1 MKTILCISPYYKEE
15 HRWMVSTV
23 KLAQLWQKMGYKV
36 VVVCMH
42 SITGII
48 EQTDTLVVYGYKDF
62 FIKDPFNFGI
72 ALGFSRYV
80 RECIVQYSPDIL
92 LINKVLFW
100 SSWSIFSLRLHGYKP
115 VVLTD
120 ALVGITWWPRAWYM
134 KIIMAIGGTTIGLC
148 TLWCAKRIVFF
159 HPQPKQVLRLLGIEK
174 KSLVIPT
181 GIDTAQYTY
190 SSSSDLDT
198 ITITYIGRLE
208 SVKGVDDFCAAFV
221 EVQKQYPNVIG
232 QVVGKYSVNAP
243 LYKQYA
249 GQLQF
254 TGLVQ
259 DVRTALQ
266 HTDIFVL
273 PSYSEGLSNA
283 LMEAMCS
290 GCTCIATNVGGNTFL
305 LNNGECG
312 LLFTPGD
319 RTKLIEHITQCIK
332 NTGQRIALAKAARAR
347 IENFFD
353 WSIVQK
359 EYSQLFSEI
368 L

>member
-42 SITGII
+42 SVTGII
-48 EQTDTLVVYGYKDF
+48 EQTDTLVVHGYKDF

-72 ALGFSRYV
+72 AFGFSRFV
-80 RECIVQYSPDIL
+80 RKRIVEHQPDVL

-100 SSWSIFSLRLHGYKP
+100 TSWSIFSLRLYGHKP
-115 VVLTD
+115 IVLTD
-120 ALVGITWWPRAWYM
+120 ALVGITWWPRKWYM
-134 KIIMAIGGTTIGLC
+134 KIIMALGGCSIGIA
-148 TLWCAKRIVFF
+148 TLWSAKKVVFF
-159 HPQPKQVLRLLGIEK
+159 HPQPKKVLRILGIQK
-174 KSLVIPT
+174 KSVVIPT
-181 GIDTAQYTY
+181 GIDSSLYKYHSPYTQN
-190 SSSSDLDT
+190 T
-198 ITITYIGRLE
+198 VTVTYIGRLE
-208 SVKGVDDFCAAFV
+208 SVKGVDDFCAAFL
-221 EVQKQYPNVIG
+221 EVKNKYPNVVG
-232 QVVGKYSVNAP
+232 KVVGKYDNNSP
-243 LYKQYA
+243 LFQRYA
-249 GQLQF
+249 QHLEF
-254 TGLVQ
+254 TGLVS
-259 DVRTALQ
+259 DVSTIL
-266 HTDIFVL
+266 HTTDIFVL

-290 GCTCIATNVGGNTFL
+290 GCTCIATAVGGNTFL

-319 RTKLIEHITQCIK
+319 RTKLVEHITQCIK
-332 NTGQRIALAKAARAR
+332 NTGQRIVLAKAARAR